1 MKKRPAPKSASI
13 PAGRTNF
20 SSGTPWEPL
29 VGYSRA
35 VRVGKM
41 VYVAGTTAA
50 DPRGEIV
57 GGVDVYE
64 QAKQAIRNIEEAL
77 GKAGAS
83 LRDVVRTRIY
93 VTNIEDWTDVG
104 RAHQEAFGGNPPA
117 STLVQVSRLVDPDMR
132 VEIEAE
138 AVISA

>member
-1 MKKRPAPKSASI
+1 MKKPTGKTEPKSSR
-13 PAGRTNF
+13 RTNF

-35 VRVGKM
+35 VRVGN
-41 VYVAGTTAA
+41 VIHVAGTTGA

-64 QAKQAIRNIEEAL
+64 QAKQAIRNIEAAL
-77 GKAGAS
+77 KRAGAG
-83 LRDVVRTRIY
+83 LKDVVRTRIY

-104 RAHQEAFGGNPPA
+104 KAHLEAFGENPPA
-117 STLVQVSRLVDPDMR
+117 STLVQVSRLVDPEMR

-138 AVISA
+138 AVITE